1 MAEVQG
7 LFGFAAPPLA
17 AAPYT
22 ELAET
27 PANAVDRWLDRRAG
41 EAVARLPF
49 LRSGYARQA
58 RAVLALEPAL
68 RDLPDDELRAQ
79 AQALRPRLLARRS
92 DRRATVQTLALV
104 REASARV
111 LGRRH
116 YPVQIMGALAL
127 LDGRLV
133 EMATGEGK
141 TLTAAPAAI
150 VAALAGDPVHVV
162 TVNDYLARRD
172 AEDLRPLYDFFGLT
186 VGIVEAETET
196 DERRAGYACD
206 ITHVANKTLAF
217 DYLRDRIALGRM
229 RGRAR
234 RQVAELAAGGAGSGL
249 FLRGLAFAIVDEA
262 DSVFVDEARTPL
274 ILSASTGDADEAR
287 RHQEALSL
295 ARSLC
300 EGVHYRIDRM
310 NRQVTLSGAGQSVVS
325 EATAGLPG
333 LWRIRRAREELAEQ
347 ALSALHLYHLGRDY
361 VVIEEKVQIVDEF
374 TGRVMPDRSWQ
385 GGLHQL
391 IETKEGLPPTDRKET
406 LARVTYQRFFRRYR
420 RLAGMTG
427 TGFELSGEF
436 REIYRLFTIRVP
448 TNRPRQRRHLSTV
461 FVRSETGK
469 WQLLAR
475 RVAALHAAGRPVLIG
490 TRSVEASEQA
500 SAALA
505 AAGLGHKVLNAK
517 QDKDE
522 AAVVAEAGQ
531 SGAITVATNIAGR
544 GTDIHL
550 GPGVREAGGLHVI
563 LTEFHESRRIDRQLY
578 GRAGRQGDPGS
589 TEAIVSLE
597 DALFTRYAPR
607 LLAVVRRLPVW
618 PLTQLLLRAAQARAE
633 AENAATRAEST
644 RSDRELDKALAFAG
658 PVE

>member
-7 LFGFAAPPLA
+7 LFGFAAPRLA
-17 AAPYT
+17 AAPYV

-27 PANAVDRWLDRRAG
+27 PANAVDRWLDRRMG
-41 EAVARLPF
+41 ESVARLP
-49 LRSGYARQA
+49 LMRLGYARQA
-58 RAVLALEPAL
+58 ARVLALEPAL
-68 RDLPDDELRAQ
+68 RDLPDDDLRTR

-92 DRRATVQTLALV
+92 DRGAVVQALALV

-116 YPVQIMGALAL
+116 YPVQVMGALAL

-172 AEDLRPLYDFFGLT
+172 AEDLAPLYAFFGLT

-196 DERRAGYACD
+196 EDRRKGYACD
-206 ITHVANKTLAF
+206 IAHVANKTLAF

-234 RQVAELAAGGAGSGL
+234 RQVAELSAGGAGAGL

-287 RHQEALSL
+287 RHHEALAL
-295 ARSLC
+295 ARGLR
-300 EGVHYRIDRM
+300 EGAHYRIDRM
-310 NRQVTLSGAGQSVVS
+310 NRQVTLTDAGQKVAAD
-325 EATAGLPG
+325 ATAGLPG

-361 VVIEEKVQIVDEF
+361 VVLEDKVQIVDEF

-427 TGFELSGEF
+427 TGFELAGEF
-436 REIYRLFTIRVP
+436 REIYRLFTVRIP
-448 TNRPRQRRHLSTV
+448 TNRPRQRRHVATR
-461 FVRSETGK
+461 FEGSEARK
-469 WQLLAR
+469 WARLAE
-475 RVAALHAAGRPVLIG
+475 RVARLHAAGRPVLIG

-500 SAALA
+500 AAALA
-505 AAGLGHKVLNAK
+505 AAGLPHRVLNAK

-531 SGAITVATNIAGR
+531 AGAITVATNIAGR

-550 GPGVREAGGLHVI
+550 GPGVREAGGLHVV

-589 TEAIVSLE
+589 TEALVSLE

-607 LLAVVRRLPVW
+607 LLALVRRLPVW
-618 PLTQLLLRAAQARAE
+618 PLTVLLLAAAQSRAE

-644 RSDRELDKALAFAG
+644 RADRELDKALAFAG

>member
-27 PANAVDRWLDRRAG
+27 PANAVDRWMDRRMG
-41 EAVARLPF
+41 EAVARLPL
-49 LRSGYARQA
+49 LRLGYARQA
-58 RAVLALEPAL
+58 ARVLALEPAL
-68 RDLPDDELRAQ
+68 RDLPDDALRAR

-92 DRRATVQTLALV
+92 DRGAIVAALALV

-116 YPVQIMGALAL
+116 YRVQIMGALAL

-172 AEDLRPLYDFFGLT
+172 AEDLAPLYAFFGLT
-186 VGIVEAETET
+186 VGIVESETGTE
-196 DERRAGYACD
+196 ERRKGYACD

-234 RQVAELAAGGAGSGL
+234 RQVSDLSAGGAGQGL

-287 RHQEALSL
+287 RHHEALAL
-295 ARSLC
+295 ARNLR
-300 EGVHYRIDRM
+300 EGAHYRIDAM
-310 NRQVTLSGAGQSVVS
+310 NRQVTLTSAGQKAVAA
-325 EATAGLPG
+325 ATAGLPG

-347 ALSALHLYHLGRDY
+347 ALSALHLYHPGRDY
-361 VVIEEKVQIVDEF
+361 VVMDDKVQIVDEF

-427 TGFELSGEF
+427 TGFELAGEF
-436 REIYRLFTIRVP
+436 REVYRLFTVRIP
-448 TNRPRQRRHLSTV
+448 TNRPRQRRHLATR
-461 FVRSETGK
+461 FEATDAAR
-469 WQLLAR
+469 WQRLAD
-475 RVAALHAAGRPVLIG
+475 RVARMQAAGRPVLIG

-500 SAALA
+500 SAALM
-505 AAGLGHKVLNAK
+505 AAGLAHTVLNAR

-522 AAVVAEAGQ
+522 AAVVAAAGQ
-531 SGAITVATNIAGR
+531 AGAITVATNIAGR

-550 GPGVREAGGLHVI
+550 GPGVREAGGLHVV

-589 TEAIVSLE
+589 TEALVSLQ
-597 DALFTRYAPR
+597 DALFTRFAPR
-607 LLAVVRRLPVW
+607 LLALVRRLPVW
-618 PLTQLLLRAAQARAE
+618 PLTALLLAAAQSRAE

-644 RSDRELDKALAFAG
+644 RSDRELDKALAFTG